1 MFVIT
6 ECRAHF
12 PQLASHEK
20 AGPFAEA
27 RPLPSMPP
35 ESSPGWQMESFLL
48 LTKRNVLKVNL
59 FIPAPFRQQFW
70 CLTASS
76 VRNGNLIKCKVDA
89 TELTAFQRSWEPWPW
104 ASFLP
109 DSTRPRSLPHRLG
122 LAETLDSEQE
132 QTSASAQELLGEA
145 CTGQQPALTRH
156 RSRTW
161 AWAGLGGSHL
171 CPQHIQPLP
180 ATPVSIREPG
190 ITRGPEHGQPSLLR
204 ALLGVPPPCTAGT
217 RRPEFQARATECC
230 GVRRVLGAGMNT
242 SLPTVR
248 LWANELSEL
257 LFSPP

>member
-1 MFVIT
+1 MALGFFPPSIHLPLQLQTQPVHPGKPGGGLQPQPPQQAAT
-6 ECRAHF
+6 DHF
-12 PQLASHEK
+12 
-20 AGPFAEA
+20 EA
-27 RPLPSMPP
+27 
-35 ESSPGWQMESFLL
+35 
-48 LTKRNVLKVNL
+48 T
-59 FIPAPFRQQFW
+59 
-70 CLTASS
+70 
-76 VRNGNLIKCKVDA
+76 
-89 TELTAFQRSWEPWPW
+89 
-104 ASFLP
+104 LP
-109 DSTRPRSLPHRLG
+109 DSTRPCSLPHRLG